1 MNTLGRTAIAAASMA
16 ALAVDLAAVVI
27 VPKLRIQRSETVL
40 AQTTAVAG
48 SQSSTGASSGES
60 PSDSSSSSSSS
71 SSSDSSS
78 SSSSS
83 ASSLQDGTY
92 TGSVTMTRRG
102 DVQVRITVS
111 GGKVTAVDAVQYPQ
125 DNPTS
130 SSINAQVIPIY
141 VKEALAAQSSSIQV
155 VSGATETYDGFT
167 GSLQDAIAQAGR

>member
-1 MNTLGRTAIAAASMA
+1 
-16 ALAVDLAAVVI
+16 
-27 VPKLRIQRSETVL
+27 
-40 AQTTAVAG
+40 
-48 SQSSTGASSGES
+48 
-60 PSDSSSSSSSS
+60 
-71 SSSDSSS
+71 
-78 SSSSS
+78 
-83 ASSLQDGTY
+83 
-92 TGSVTMTRRG
+92 MTRRG